1 MANPITL
8 QCWVQGNS
16 PDHIFPVK
24 IDQTET
30 MGSLKKAIKDEKQ
43 PKFDHITADKLD
55 LWNFS
60 ISLNGSLNKSLNNLE
75 LAEGGSL
82 LGWEELLDFFP
93 VGVPKRHVHII
104 VKSLAGE
111 CALLSAPVKFSNPA
125 LW

>member
-1 MANPITL
+1 
-8 QCWVQGNS
+8 
-16 PDHIFPVK
+16 
-24 IDQTET
+24 